1 MSVDVEN
8 GTFDLLYKI
17 VGEGTRQLSERKIGD
32 VLSIIGPIGNGFE
45 LTDKKRPLLIG
56 GGVGMPPMI
65 CIAQQ
70 IKDRDCQ
77 PFTILGSEVSFPF
90 DEKPA
95 NNAKN
100 IVKTF
105 IYTYA
110 NRCNNRDSIQRS
122 VNHRSVNIINFT
134 HKTQINAFWCW

>member
-1 MSVDVEN
+1 MSEITRVLIEALPYIQKFKDKAIVIKYGGN
-8 GTFDLLYKI
+8 AMIRCNNRDSIQRSVNHRSVNIINFTHKTQINAFWFDLLYKI

-70 IKDRDCQ
+70 IKDNMRG
-77 PFTILGSEVSFPF
+77 F
-90 DEKPA
+90 
-95 NNAKN
+95 NA
-100 IVKTF
+100 IS
-105 IYTYA
+105 
-110 NRCNNRDSIQRS
+110 NR
-122 VNHRSVNIINFT
+122 
-134 HKTQINAFWCW
+134 